1 MKPVLPGICVLDHS
15 IRGLGVAMSVFSLQ
29 VWTCRAGIFRNCQ
42 LSELEQLL
50 ARHLAE
56 PTSSWSVG
64 EFGVLAEFHHAG
76 RAGVSIGPDTATT
89 EGGGIRLQ
97 PRDDI
102 RVLAYET
109 PSPNPRLWN
118 HGIAFCLP
126 EDVATMDRRAG
137 ITELGPDGCAIF
149 PEARGHLLFDLGL
162 GRRCVNFCVRTSD
175 AALIDL
181 LRGARGRSVLED
193 HALSAAI
200 VAAGPVRVV
209 ESRLARVEISNPI
222 PPPGGV
228 SPEGP
233 HTHLMP
239 ELIRRKR
246 VHDANIPVPAGFL
259 PCLTL
264 YPAHP
269 ARDAEGRER
278 KFDAAMHAAYQK
290 LLAQYGDPDYVAAK
304 SGAQTPARSRK
315 ENLGRLIAA
324 RQRAIA
330 RN

>member
-1 MKPVLPGICVLDHS
+1 
-15 IRGLGVAMSVFSLQ
+15 MSEVESL
-29 VWTCRAGIFRNCQ
+29 
-42 LSELEQLL
+42 LSG
-50 ARHLAE
+50 HLRE

-76 RAGVSIGPDTATT
+76 REGVGAGRHTATT
-89 EGGGIRLQ
+89 SGGGIRLQ
-97 PRDDI
+97 PRADV

-126 EDVATMDRRAG
+126 EEAATMDRRAG
-137 ITELGPDGCAIF
+137 VTELGGDRDALLEG
-149 PEARGHLLFDLGL
+149 ARDELLFDLGL

-175 AALIDL
+175 QALIGL
-181 LRGARGRSVLED
+181 LRAARGRSVLD
-193 HALSAAI
+193 DAALSAAI
-200 VAAGPVRVV
+200 VAASPVRVV
-209 ESRLARVEISNPI
+209 ESRLARIEISNPI
-222 PPPGGV
+222 PAPGGV
-228 SPEGP
+228 SPDGP

-239 ELIRRKR
+239 ELIRRGR
-246 VHDANIPVPAGFL
+246 THDANIPVPAGFL

-278 KFDAAMHAAYQK
+278 AFDARMHAAYQQ

-304 SGAQTPARSRK
+304 SDAGGTTGPARSRK

-324 RQRAIA
+324 RQRAMA
-330 RN
+330 QKPA

>member
-1 MKPVLPGICVLDHS
+1 MYID
-15 IRGLGVAMSVFSLQ
+15 
-29 VWTCRAGIFRNCQ
+29 T
-42 LSELEQLL
+42 LL
-50 ARHLAE
+50 AEHLCK

-64 EFGVLAEFHHAG
+64 EFGVLAEFHHAAPLAPSG
-76 RAGVSIGPDTATT
+76 EAFTAATL
-89 EGGGIRLQ
+89 GGAIRIR
-97 PRDDI
+97 PTGNV

-126 EDVATMDRRAG
+126 EPEAIMALRVG
-137 ITELGPDGCAIF
+137 ITDLGTDGDAIF
-149 PEARGHLLFDLGL
+149 AKARGERLFDLGL

-175 AALIDL
+175 PSLIGLLAA
-181 LRGARGRSVLED
+181 AKGRSVLD
-193 HALSAAI
+193 DSVLASAI
-200 VAAGPVRVV
+200 VAAAPVRVV
-209 ESRLARVEISNPI
+209 ESRLARVEISNSI

-228 SPEGP
+228 SPDGP

-239 ELIRRKR
+239 ELIRRRR

-278 KFDAAMHAAYQK
+278 AFDARVHAAYQA
-290 LLAQYGDPDYVAAK
+290 LLSRYGDPDYVAAK
-304 SGAQTPARSRK
+304 TAFGSDPVRSRK
-315 ENLGRLIAA
+315 ENLGRMIAA

-330 RN
+330 GIPG